1 MYKYTF
7 SPILGNK
14 VIIKEENNI
23 RISFIDPSPG
33 NTEYEAYLE
42 WVAEGNVAEEWNQ

>member
-1 MYKYTF
+1 MNYKTQTVMG
-7 SPILGNK
+7 SK
-14 VIIKEENNI
+14 VVWYEKDGF

-42 WVAEGNVAEEWNQ
+42 WLAEGNEPEVIDL